1 LFSEHGGNN
10 GRSGAKTMAETNN
23 GDGERQ
29 DFDVG
34 AFVVSC
40 CPSVYLSVICGTLF
54 LSLALH
60 LLVATSAGLGL
71 VV

>member
-1 LFSEHGGNN
+1 
-10 GRSGAKTMAETNN
+10 MAETNN